1 MSSQGIP
8 ADANGSHQVHT
19 NTERY
24 SIPMRPERMWTE
36 QPIASYKPSP
46 PKSRSLGFVTWT
58 VDGRAMTVDEYI
70 ENQRQQLMSSD
81 IHALGLFAD
90 RLLEKL
96 NQTDAGTYLGLS
108 ETVHL
113 VVQLLKLPM
122 FEQVED
128 PLPVWVAEVGF
139 AAAYLLKQNDLI
151 PDHLPEIGLVDD
163 ALVLKCVI
171 ERNHSTVYRS
181 LISASTLSAG
191 RQPAVSNA

>member
-1 MSSQGIP
+1 MK
-8 ADANGSHQVHT
+8 
-19 NTERY
+19 
-24 SIPMRPERMWTE
+24 PEQLRTG
-36 QPIASYKPSP
+36 QPNALYQPGT
-46 PKSRSLGFVTWT
+46 PKLRTLALMTWK
-58 VDGRAMTVDEYI
+58 VDGKAMTIDEYI

-96 NQTDAGTYLGLS
+96 NQTDAGTYLGLG

-113 VVQLLKLPM
+113 VVQLLKLPR
-122 FEQVED
+122 FKQVED

-139 AAAYLLKQNDLI
+139 AAAYLLKRNDLI

-163 ALVLKCVI
+163 ALILKCVI

-181 LISASTLSAG
+181 LISASALSVG
-191 RQPAVSNA
+191 REPAAFSA

>member
-1 MSSQGIP
+1 
-8 ADANGSHQVHT
+8 
-19 NTERY
+19 
-24 SIPMRPERMWTE
+24 MRPERIWTE

-108 ETVHL
+108 EAVHL

-122 FEQVED
+122 FGQVED
-128 PLPVWVAEVGF
+128 PLPMWVAEVGF
-139 AAAYLLKQNDLI
+139 AAAYLLKRNDLI
-151 PDHLPEIGLVDD
+151 PDNLPEIGLVDD

-171 ERNHSTVYRS
+171 ERNHATVYQS
-181 LISASTLSAG
+181 LISASALSPG
-191 RQPAVSNA
+191 REPAASSA

>member
-1 MSSQGIP
+1 MK
-8 ADANGSHQVHT
+8 
-19 NTERY
+19 
-24 SIPMRPERMWTE
+24 PERMWTE
-36 QPIASYKPSP
+36 QPIASYKPGM
-46 PKSRSLGFVTWT
+46 PKSRSLGFVTWK
-58 VDGRAMTVDEYI
+58 VDGRAMMVDEYI

-90 RLLEKL
+90 RLLAKL
-96 NQTDAGTYLGLS
+96 NQTDADTYLGLG

-139 AAAYLLKQNDLI
+139 AAAYLLKRNDLI

-163 ALVLKCVI
+163 ALVLKRVI
-171 ERNHSTVYRS
+171 ERNHSTLYRS
-181 LISASTLSAG
+181 LISANALSAG
-191 RQPAVSNA
+191 REPTASSA

>member
-1 MSSQGIP
+1 MKSEQL
-8 ADANGSHQVHT
+8 
-19 NTERY
+19 
-24 SIPMRPERMWTE
+24 WTE
-36 QPIASYKPSP
+36 QPNPSYQPGT
-46 PKSRSLGFVTWT
+46 PKLRTLALMTWK
-58 VDGRAMTVDEYI
+58 VDGKAMTVDEYI

-96 NQTDAGTYLGLS
+96 NRTDSGTYLGLG

-139 AAAYLLKQNDLI
+139 AAAYLLKRNDLI

-181 LISASTLSAG
+181 LVSSSALSAG
-191 RQPAVSNA
+191 REPVAFRT